1 MKNYLKKLPE
11 IYIAFVFIQS
21 LFFKFSGAPESIYIF
36 QTIEDW
42 LSLSF
47 FEPGMRY
54 VIGTTELVASLM
66 LFVPGLRHIGAL
78 LSIGV
83 ISGAIFFHL
92 FSPLGIVVKD
102 DAGTLFIMA
111 IGVWIA
117 SAYILY
123 MNRGVFFRKALN

>member
-21 LFFKFSGAPESIYIF
+21 LFFKFSGAAESIYIF

-47 FEPGMRY
+47 FEPVMRY
-54 VIGTTELVASLM
+54 VIGVTELLASVL
-66 LFVPGLRHIGAL
+66 LFIPALRHIGAL

-92 FSPLGIVVKD
+92 FSPLGVVVKD

-111 IGVWIA
+111 VGVWIA
-117 SAYILY
+117 SAYILF
-123 MNRGVFFRKALN
+123 MNKDRFFKT

>member
-54 VIGTTELVASLM
+54 IIGTTELVAAVI

-78 LSIGV
+78 ISIGV

-92 FSPLGIVVKD
+92 FSPLGVVVQD

-111 IGVWIA
+111 TGVWIA

-123 MNRGVFFRKALN
+123 ASRGVFFKKA